1 MAITRIKTGS
11 SFTNL
16 QKSDSFLAGNSAFI
30 PSSYESIATLVGDGS
45 ATSLTFS
52 SIPSTYTH
60 LQIRAITN
68 DASGE
73 EVGIRLNGDTAT
85 NYSHHYLRGT
95 GATATASGSATQ
107 ARINFMGVTA
117 NSTTIMGVTIIDLID
132 YASTTKYKTVRAFM
146 GYENNSAGIVYL
158 SSGLWQSTSAVTSLT
173 VLNIGG
179 FAFGTQTTFALYGI
193 KGA

>member
-1 MAITRIKTGS
+1 MWWVELLN
-11 SFTNL
+11 SFVSVL
-16 QKSDSFLAGNSAFI
+16 DSGGAGGAAG
-30 PSSYESIATLVGDGS
+30 SYESIATLTGDGT

-52 SIPSTYTH
+52 SIPSTYKH

-95 GATATASGSATQ
+95 GASVNASGSATQ
-107 ARINFMGVTA
+107 ARINFMGVTT
-117 NSTTIMGVTIIDLID
+117 NSTTIMGATIIDLHD
-132 YASTTKYKTVRAFM
+132 YASTTKNKTVRAFM

-158 SSGLWQSTSAVTSLT
+158 SSGLWQDTSAVTSITL
-173 VLNIGG
+173 LNIGAA
-179 FAFGTQTTFALYGI
+179 AFRTQTVFSLYGI
-193 KGA
+193 KG

>member
-1 MAITRIKTGS
+1 MS
-11 SFTNL
+11 STIL
-16 QKSDSFLAGNSAFI
+16 GIIASSGGAAAST
-30 PSSYESIATLVGDGS
+30 SSYESIASLVGDGS
-45 ATSLTFS
+45 ATSLTFN

-73 EVGIRLNGDTAT
+73 EVGVRLNGDTGT
-85 NYSHHYLRGT
+85 NYSHHYLRST
-95 GATATASGSATQ
+95 GAAVSASGSATQ

-117 NSTTIMGVTIIDLID
+117 NSTTIMGVTIIDLHD
-132 YASTTKYKTVRAFM
+132 YASTTKYKTVRTFM
-146 GYENNSAGIVYL
+146 GYDSNGGGIVYL

-179 FAFGTQTTFALYGI
+179 FAFGTQTVFSLYGI
-193 KGA
+193 KG

>member
-1 MAITRIKTGS
+1 MAAATG
-11 SFTNL
+11 
-16 QKSDSFLAGNSAFI
+16 
-30 PSSYESIATLVGDGS
+30 SYESIASVVGDGT

-73 EVGIRLNGDTAT
+73 EVGIRFNGDTAT

-95 GATATASGSATQ
+95 GSVAQASGSATQ
-107 ARINFMGVTA
+107 ARINFMGVTV
-117 NSTTIMGVTIIDLID
+117 NSTTTVGASIIDIID
-132 YASTTKYKTVRAFM
+132 YASTSKYKTVRAFM
-146 GYENNSAGIVYL
+146 GYETNSGGIVYL

-179 FAFGTQTTFALYGI
+179 FAFRTQTVFSLYGI
-193 KGA
+193 KG